1 MKSRIS
7 TLLLCTLF
15 AGAAFAQKG
24 PSQVTDAQIKT
35 YKANAL
41 KQCTDAGKAQK
52 DPPEKVSAFCK
63 CMVATLEKNVSRE
76 EWKQL
81 AFYSKEGRAA
91 DEINVLGPHR
101 AKIKECAAPKG

>member
-1 MKSRIS
+1 MKSLIPIA
-7 TLLLCTLF
+7 LLCALA
-15 AGAAFAQKG
+15 AGPVLAQKA
-24 PSQVTDAQIKT
+24 PQQVTEAQIKA

-41 KQCTDAGKAQK
+41 KQCTEAGTAQK

-63 CMVATLEKNVSRE
+63 CMVTTLEKNVSQD

>member
-1 MKSRIS
+1 MKSRIPM
-7 TLLLCTLF
+7 LF
-15 AGAAFAQKG
+15 VCALAAWPAFAQKG
-24 PSQVTDAQIKT
+24 PQQVSDAQIKV

-41 KQCTDAGKAQK
+41 KQCTEAGTAQK

-63 CMVATLEKNVSRE
+63 CMVTTLEKNVSQD

-81 AFYSKEGRAA
+81 AFYSKEGRTA

-101 AKIKECAAPKG
+101 DKIKECAAPKG

>member
-1 MKSRIS
+1 M
-7 TLLLCTLF
+7 LLLCTLF
-15 AGAAFAQKG
+15 AGPAFAQKG

-35 YKANAL
+35 YKAKAQ
-41 KQCTDAGKAQK
+41 KQCTEAGTAQK
-52 DPPEKVSAFCK
+52 DPPEKVNAFCK
-63 CMVATLEKNVSRE
+63 CMVATLEKNVSRD

-81 AFYSKEGRAA
+81 AFYSNEGRTA

>member
-1 MKSRIS
+1 MKSRIPM
-7 TLLLCTLF
+7 LLLCALF
-15 AGAAFAQKG
+15 ASAAAAQKG

-35 YKANAL
+35 YKENAL

-52 DPPEKVSAFCK
+52 DPPEKVDTFCK
-63 CMVATLEKNVSRE
+63 CMIETLEKNVSQE

-81 AFYSKEGRAA
+81 TFYAKEGRSA

-101 AKIKECAAPKG
+101 EKVKECAVPKS